1 MCSVNKA
8 YFSLFPI
15 LIHTF
20 SSQQTVLFVALLKVQ
35 LVFSVPSHPC
45 LPVNLYFAGRS
56 MTEGAKSVSTWLTWI
71 ICLLLIVLKS
81 I

>member
-20 SSQQTVLFVALLKVQ
+20 SSQQTVLFVALLKEQ
-35 LVFSVPSHPC
+35 LFLVYRRGLLPDPSPTGPEI
-45 LPVNLYFAGRS
+45 LSGFGS
-56 MTEGAKSVSTWLTWI
+56 GSG
-71 ICLLLIVLKS
+71 
-81 I
+81 

>member
-20 SSQQTVLFVALLKVQ
+20 SSQQTVLFVALLKEQLFLVYRPTRIFPLIYILLAEAWLKVQ
-35 LVFSVPSHPC
+35 RVSVH
-45 LPVNLYFAGRS
+45 G
-56 MTEGAKSVSTWLTWI
+56 
-71 ICLLLIVLKS
+71 
-81 I
+81 

>member
-8 YFSLFPI
+8 YFSLFLI

-20 SSQQTVLFVALLKVQ
+20 SSQQTVLFVALLKEQ
-35 LVFSVPSHPC
+35 LFFSVPSHPY

-56 MTEGAKSVSTWLTWI
+56 MTEGAKGVSTWLTTLI
-71 ICLLLIVLKS
+71 ICLLLIVL
-81 I
+81 